1 EGKQDL
7 FEGLKIENLV
17 SGYPEAW
24 EPHPVF
30 YLDFNKAGFQENGAL
45 EAILLVHLEEWE
57 NRYGQTSKDVPLG
70 ARFGQ
75 LLRKACEQTGK
86 RCAVLVDEY
95 DKPLLE
101 TMDDKK
107 LVEHNKTVFK
117 SFFSCLKSEDAY
129 IRFIFITG
137 VTKFS
142 KISIFSDLNQLRD
155 ISMTADYAGICGIT
169 EQEMKDNLM
178 PEIKAMANELEMTT
192 DECFERLKKA
202 YDGYHFHHRSEGVCN
217 PFSLLSA
224 LTDREFDSYWFE
236 TGTPAFLVR
245 RLKEINFD
253 VRKFTDKTLYA
264 TKQMLKDYRDDNPDP
279 IPVLYQTGYLTIE
292 DYDPRKNAYTLV
304 FPNDEVKYGFL
315 NSLLPTYVEGVG
327 AGSGKDILTLI
338 RYLEEG
344 DTEQIMKVFMG
355 LFAGIPYQ
363 SGDDPFEHD
372 FQTVFY
378 ITLTLLKQYV
388 ICEQHTYT
396 GRIDCVIETDRFV
409 YIFEF
414 KRDRSADDALKQ
426 IEDMDYAAPYIA
438 DERKLYKIG
447 VNFDSKTRKLVE
459 WKVAEDKN
467 E

>member
-1 EGKQDL
+1 MNENIKKLPVGIQSFEKIRNGDNLYIDKTEYIFKLVNTEIPYFLSRPRRFGKSLLLSTMKAYWEGKRDL
-7 FEGLKIENLV
+7 FRGLKIENLV
-17 SGYPEAW
+17 SGNPEAW
-24 EPHPVF
+24 ESHPVF

-224 LTDREFDSYWFE
+224 LTDR
-236 TGTPAFLVR
+236 
-245 RLKEINFD
+245 I
-253 VRKFTDKTLYA
+253 
-264 TKQMLKDYRDDNPDP
+264 
-279 IPVLYQTGYLTIE
+279 
-292 DYDPRKNAYTLV
+292 
-304 FPNDEVKYGFL
+304 
-315 NSLLPTYVEGVG
+315 
-327 AGSGKDILTLI
+327 
-338 RYLEEG
+338 
-344 DTEQIMKVFMG
+344 
-355 LFAGIPYQ
+355 
-363 SGDDPFEHD
+363 
-372 FQTVFY
+372 
-378 ITLTLLKQYV
+378 
-388 ICEQHTYT
+388 
-396 GRIDCVIETDRFV
+396 
-409 YIFEF
+409 
-414 KRDRSADDALKQ
+414 
-426 IEDMDYAAPYIA
+426 
-438 DERKLYKIG
+438 ERKTFDQSVHLLFLYG
-447 VNFDSKTRKLVE
+447 DSKKSISMSESLQIRLYMRQSRC
-459 WKVAEDKN
+459 
-467 E
+467 